1 MSETVAHQA
10 SVRSAEAQS
19 PSAVRIRQ
27 MLAVA
32 RIELRKSFLSRRA
45 IGLLILATLPLVQ
58 VLLVRFSPGYD
69 PTQLSDAT
77 QGISLLFQSFFL
89 RFFLFLGSAIV
100 FGNLVRRE
108 VLDRSLHYY
117 FLTPLRR
124 DLLVVAK
131 YLTALAAMIVLFGTA
146 MLATFLTAYLQYQ
159 GWRQFLF
166 QGPGLGHLASYLL
179 VTALACVGYGAVFLL
194 FGSYFKSPAI
204 PTLAVMGWEGIH
216 FLLPPLL
223 KKISVIHYLQGLCP
237 VPISQGP
244 LAILTDAPSPWV
256 AIPGL
261 LALAAV
267 AVTLSARKVRTME
280 VSYEEE

>member
-1 MSETVAHQA
+1 
-10 SVRSAEAQS
+10 
-19 PSAVRIRQ
+19 

-45 IGLLILATLPLVQ
+45 IGLLILAVLPLAQ
-58 VLLVRFSPGYD
+58 VLLVRFSPAYD
-69 PTQLSDAT
+69 PTQLADAT

-89 RFFLFLGSAIV
+89 RFFLFLGCAIV
-100 FGNLVRRE
+100 FGNLIRRE

-146 MLATFLTAYLQYQ
+146 MLATFLTAYVQYQ

-223 KKISVIHYLQGLCP
+223 KKLSVIHYLQGLCP

-244 LAILTDAPSPWV
+244 LAILADAPSPWV

-267 AVTLSARKVRTME
+267 AVMVSARKVRKME
-280 VSYEEE
+280 ISYEEE